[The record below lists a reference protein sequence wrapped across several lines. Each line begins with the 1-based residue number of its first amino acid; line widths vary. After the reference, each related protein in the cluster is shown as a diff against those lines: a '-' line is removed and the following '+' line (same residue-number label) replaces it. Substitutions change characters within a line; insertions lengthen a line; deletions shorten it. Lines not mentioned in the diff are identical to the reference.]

1 MSDFDC
7 DPLFSRIYLEMLE
20 QMTAYSARRLGDIG
34 LAEDV
39 AQDTFAE
46 CWKNWEQGQRVKH
59 HPNPRGWLWEALKI
73 KLKKMREDMEKV
85 RTVPLDELAH
95 PPAAPVER
103 RLYLSD
109 YLPPDT
115 SRADRR
121 IVRLRLE
128 EMTDQSCDPEL
139 IRLYLD
145 VLEEKEPLGL
155 ELDPEAS
162 LQRFL
167 EERAGEESRSTP
179 PEEPAAQAAVSR
191 PAGLRRFRHFPRT
204 LIAAAVVAVLFG
216 LGSMAGSSRLW
227 ESVVHLTQ
235 GTLQIVPPGASQSGQ
250 TSAQPPLEELEFT
263 SLQEALDAYGI
274 AEPLVPKWLPEG
286 FESLGVTTNVDPDFI
301 RIAETYSYDEKKIK
315 IMIRR
320 YNSEEALDKVSVEK
334 EDEQQDVKYIRGGV
348 EHSVAQ
354 NRSIYT
360 ASWTNGLNVVSI
372 IGDMTEE
379 ELEQMIDSIYT

>member
-1 MSDFDC
+1 MSEK
-7 DPLFSRIYLEMLE
+7 R
-20 QMTAYSARRLGDIG
+20 
-34 LAEDV
+34 V
-39 AQDTFAE
+39 A
-46 CWKNWEQGQRVKH
+46 
-59 HPNPRGWLWEALKI
+59 
-73 KLKKMREDMEKV
+73 
-85 RTVPLDELAH
+85 
-95 PPAAPVER
+95 
-103 RLYLSD
+103 
-109 YLPPDT
+109 PPDGG
-115 SRADRR
+115 SGDLVLIQRHLENLSAGEILEELDARM
-121 IVRLRLE
+121 E

-167 EERAGEESRSTP
+167 EERAGEESTP

-274 AEPLVPKWLPEG
+274 TEPLVPKWLPEG
-286 FESLGVTTNVDPDFI
+286 FECSEVMTNFDSEFL
-301 RIAETYSYDEKKIK
+301 RIIAIYEYNERQVKIT
-315 IMIRR
+315 IRR
-320 YNSEEALDKVSVEK
+320 YNSEEALDRVSVEK
-334 EDEQQDVKYIRGGV
+334 ENGQQDEKYIRGGV
-348 EHSVAQ
+348 EHSLAQ
-354 NRSIYT
+354 NRAIYT
-360 ASWTNGLNVVSI
+360 ASWTNGLNIVSI
-372 IGDMTEE
+372 IGDVTEE

>member
-1 MSDFDC
+1 MSEK
-7 DPLFSRIYLEMLE
+7 R
-20 QMTAYSARRLGDIG
+20 
-34 LAEDV
+34 V
-39 AQDTFAE
+39 A
-46 CWKNWEQGQRVKH
+46 
-59 HPNPRGWLWEALKI
+59 
-73 KLKKMREDMEKV
+73 
-85 RTVPLDELAH
+85 
-95 PPAAPVER
+95 
-103 RLYLSD
+103 
-109 YLPPDT
+109 PPDGG
-115 SRADRR
+115 SGDLVLIQRHLENLSAGEILEELDARM
-121 IVRLRLE
+121 E

-167 EERAGEESRSTP
+167 EERAGEESTP

-227 ESVVHLTQ
+227 ESVVHLPQ

-274 AEPLVPKWLPEG
+274 TEPLAPKWLPEG
-286 FESLGVTTNVDPDFI
+286 FESRDVIISVDPDFI
-301 RIAETYSYDEKKIK
+301 RIATRYTGDEKEIK
-315 IMIRR
+315 IVVRR
-320 YNSEEALDKVSVEK
+320 YNSEEALDRVSVEK
-334 EDEQQDVKYIRGGV
+334 ENGQQDVKYIRGGV
-348 EHSVAQ
+348 EHSIAQ
-354 NRSIYT
+354 NRGFYT
-360 ASWTNGLNVVSI
+360 ASWTNGLNIVSI
-372 IGDMTEE
+372 VGSVTEE

>member
-1 MSDFDC
+1 MSEK
-7 DPLFSRIYLEMLE
+7 R
-20 QMTAYSARRLGDIG
+20 
-34 LAEDV
+34 V
-39 AQDTFAE
+39 A
-46 CWKNWEQGQRVKH
+46 
-59 HPNPRGWLWEALKI
+59 
-73 KLKKMREDMEKV
+73 
-85 RTVPLDELAH
+85 
-95 PPAAPVER
+95 
-103 RLYLSD
+103 
-109 YLPPDT
+109 PPDGG
-115 SRADRR
+115 SGDLVLIQRHLENLSAGEILEELDARM
-121 IVRLRLE
+121 E

-315 IMIRR
+315 IAIRC
-320 YNSEEALDKVSVEK
+320 YNAKEALERGSVEK
-334 EDEQQDVKYIRGGV
+334 ENGQQDEKYIRGGV
-348 EHSVAQ
+348 EHSLAQ
-354 NRSIYT
+354 NRAIYT
-360 ASWTNGLNVVSI
+360 ASWTNGLNIVSI
-372 IGDMTEE
+372 IGDVTEE

>member
-1 MSDFDC
+1 MSEK
-7 DPLFSRIYLEMLE
+7 R
-20 QMTAYSARRLGDIG
+20 
-34 LAEDV
+34 V
-39 AQDTFAE
+39 A
-46 CWKNWEQGQRVKH
+46 
-59 HPNPRGWLWEALKI
+59 
-73 KLKKMREDMEKV
+73 
-85 RTVPLDELAH
+85 
-95 PPAAPVER
+95 
-103 RLYLSD
+103 
-109 YLPPDT
+109 PPDGG
-115 SRADRR
+115 SGDLVLIQRHLENLSAGEILEELDARM
-121 IVRLRLE
+121 E

-162 LQRFL
+162 LQRF
-167 EERAGEESRSTP
+167 
-179 PEEPAAQAAVSR
+179 
-191 PAGLRRFRHFPRT
+191 
-204 LIAAAVVAVLFG
+204 
-216 LGSMAGSSRLW
+216 
-227 ESVVHLTQ
+227 
-235 GTLQIVPPGASQSGQ
+235 
-250 TSAQPPLEELEFT
+250 LEELEFT

>member
-1 MSDFDC
+1 MSEK
-7 DPLFSRIYLEMLE
+7 R
-20 QMTAYSARRLGDIG
+20 
-34 LAEDV
+34 V
-39 AQDTFAE
+39 A
-46 CWKNWEQGQRVKH
+46 
-59 HPNPRGWLWEALKI
+59 
-73 KLKKMREDMEKV
+73 
-85 RTVPLDELAH
+85 
-95 PPAAPVER
+95 
-103 RLYLSD
+103 
-109 YLPPDT
+109 PPDGG
-115 SRADRR
+115 SGDLVLIQRHLENLSAGEILEELDARM
-121 IVRLRLE
+121 E

-274 AEPLVPKWLPEG
+274 TEPLVPKWLPEG
-286 FESLGVTTNVDPDFI
+286 FESRDVIISVDPDFI
-301 RIAETYSYDEKKIK
+301 RIIAVYQCREKEIRVTV
-315 IMIRR
+315 RR
-320 YNSEEALDKVSVEK
+320 YNSEEVLEGFLLEK
-334 EDEQQDVKYIRGGV
+334 QEWLQETEYISNHV
-348 EHSVAQ
+348 VHSIFQ
-354 NRSIYT
+354 NVDTYS
-360 ASWTNGLNVVSI
+360 ASWSRGLNVATIS
-372 IGDMTEE
+372 GDVTEE
-379 ELEQMIDSIYT
+379 ELEKIIDSIYD

>member
-1 MSDFDC
+1 MSEK
-7 DPLFSRIYLEMLE
+7 R
-20 QMTAYSARRLGDIG
+20 
-34 LAEDV
+34 V
-39 AQDTFAE
+39 A
-46 CWKNWEQGQRVKH
+46 
-59 HPNPRGWLWEALKI
+59 
-73 KLKKMREDMEKV
+73 
-85 RTVPLDELAH
+85 
-95 PPAAPVER
+95 
-103 RLYLSD
+103 
-109 YLPPDT
+109 PPDGG
-115 SRADRR
+115 SGDLVLIQRHLENLSAGEILEELDARM
-121 IVRLRLE
+121 E

-274 AEPLVPKWLPEG
+274 TEPLAPKWLPEG
-286 FESLGVTTNVDPDFI
+286 FELAKVTVNFDAEFL
-301 RIAETYSYDEKKIK
+301 RIAATYKDNGKEAKIVV
-315 IMIRR
+315 RR
-320 YNSEEALDKVSVEK
+320 YNSKEALDRVSVEK
-334 EDEQQDVKYIRGGV
+334 ENGQQDVKYIRGGV
-348 EHSVAQ
+348 EHSIAQ
-354 NRSIYT
+354 NRGFYT
-360 ASWTNGLNVVSI
+360 ASWTNGLNIVSI
-372 IGDMTEE
+372 AGSVTEE

>member
-1 MSDFDC
+1 MS
-7 DPLFSRIYLEMLE
+7 E
-20 QMTAYSARRLGDIG
+20 
-34 LAEDV
+34 
-39 AQDTFAE
+39 
-46 CWKNWEQGQRVKH
+46 K
-59 HPNPRGWLWEALKI
+59 RGA
-73 KLKKMREDMEKV
+73 
-85 RTVPLDELAH
+85 
-95 PPAAPVER
+95 
-103 RLYLSD
+103 
-109 YLPPDT
+109 PPDGG
-115 SRADRR
+115 SGDLVLIQRHLENLSAGEILEELDARM
-121 IVRLRLE
+121 E

-167 EERAGEESRSTP
+167 EERAGEESTP

-274 AEPLVPKWLPEG
+274 TEPLVPKWLPEG
-286 FESLGVTTNVDPDFI
+286 FESLGVTTNVDPDSI

-315 IMIRR
+315 IAIRC
-320 YNSEEALDKVSVEK
+320 YNAKEALERVSVEK
-334 EDEQQDVKYIRGGV
+334 ENGQQDEKYIRGGV
-348 EHSVAQ
+348 EHSLAQ
-354 NRSIYT
+354 NRAIYT
-360 ASWTNGLNVVSI
+360 ASWTNGLNIVSI
-372 IGDMTEE
+372 IGDVTEE

>member
-1 MSDFDC
+1 MSEK
-7 DPLFSRIYLEMLE
+7 R
-20 QMTAYSARRLGDIG
+20 
-34 LAEDV
+34 V
-39 AQDTFAE
+39 A
-46 CWKNWEQGQRVKH
+46 
-59 HPNPRGWLWEALKI
+59 
-73 KLKKMREDMEKV
+73 
-85 RTVPLDELAH
+85 
-95 PPAAPVER
+95 
-103 RLYLSD
+103 
-109 YLPPDT
+109 PPDGG
-115 SRADRR
+115 SGDLVLIQRHLENLSAGEILEELDARM
-121 IVRLRLE
+121 E

-274 AEPLVPKWLPEG
+274 TEPLVPKWLPEG
-286 FESLGVTTNVDPDFI
+286 FESRDVIISVDPDFI
-301 RIAETYSYDEKKIK
+301 RIIAVYQYGEKEIK
-315 IMIRR
+315 VTVRR
-320 YNSEEALDKVSVEK
+320 YNSEDALERFSLEK
-334 EDEQQDVKYIRGGV
+334 QEGQQDTKYTKDGV
-348 EHSVAQ
+348 VHSIAQ
-354 NRSIYT
+354 KNAACT
-360 ASWTNGLNVVSI
+360 ASWTNGLNMASI
-372 IGDMTEE
+372 MGDVTEE